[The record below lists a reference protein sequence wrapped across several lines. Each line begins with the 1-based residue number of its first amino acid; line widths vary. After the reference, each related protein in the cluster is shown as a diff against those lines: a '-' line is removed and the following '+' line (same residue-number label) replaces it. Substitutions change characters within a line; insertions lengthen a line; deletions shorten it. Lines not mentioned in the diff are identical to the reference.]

1 MRMRAEDVLTIRGGL
16 VEFKPGNV
24 VLSKMGRDKGG
35 FFVVLRTEEDYVYMS
50 NGTTRKVDN
59 PKKKKMKHLRETAG
73 NNDFVAKKLA
83 AGEKVTNTE
92 LRRELEDYEN
102 L

>member
-1 MRMRAEDVLTIRGGL
+1 M
-16 VEFKPGNV
+16 EFLKPGDV
-24 VLSKMGRDKGG
+24 VMSKMGRDKGG
-35 FFVVLRTEEDYVYMS
+35 FFVILRIDGDYVYMS

-83 AGEKVTNTE
+83 AGEKVTNLE
-92 LRRELEDYEN
+92 LRRELQDYEQ